1 MNLICQDSCLA
12 DPFFEHSVLP
22 SRLSMKKTCAFP
34 TSCPQKIRAP
44 AVSRRYCV
52 FLLPFLMERSE
63 TFLTNEYPKE
73 YPGTN
78 LVISSENFYEFSGLF
93 HCSVIKVHMV
103 SEKHHICIQILISD
117 TLCFASHGASAN
129 IILSKLPA
137 FVNYFLKVFL
147 FFCILCQLTVFS
159 LIFRLVSLSRKK
171 MKI

>member
-22 SRLSMKKTCAFP
+22 SGPPMEKTCAFP
-34 TSCPQKIRAP
+34 TSCPEKIRAP

-93 HCSVIKVHMV
+93 HCSVIKVHMMPE
-103 SEKHHICIQILISD
+103 SAWTPLLSALWGISWKRS
-117 TLCFASHGASAN
+117 LVRQR
-129 IILSKLPA
+129 ILSYQNNPHLSTLFSKL
-137 FVNYFLKVFL
+137 FIIFFNLLYLYQICVFTSKVKL
-147 FFCILCQLTVFS
+147 LYIVF
-159 LIFRLVSLSRKK
+159 I
-171 MKI
+171 